1 MLIVTVVTRISIYI
15 YYMIILTFLTGIDGT
30 VGAFKACLADV
41 GTSII
46 MHGYLVTSSVLQ
58 KLG

>member
-1 MLIVTVVTRISIYI
+1 
-15 YYMIILTFLTGIDGT
+15 MIILTFLTGIDGT